1 MTELR
6 AYNAHL
12 LVLTAQ
18 TKTQEFDRERR
29 SPANAAPVPHGRA
42 A

>member
-12 LVLTAQ
+12 LVLADQ
-18 TKTQEFDRERR
+18 TKTLCHSLFAHMAKRPPKAE
-29 SPANAAPVPHGRA
+29 
-42 A
+42 